1 MLSAW
6 HIIHLPVKI
15 NGRRQDRRLIESLVV
30 SWEESRIEGFVLSP
44 RLFST
49 WFLPAD
55 ERSVRVTAMGV
66 DVRHLAVLERR
77 SRGWHRSVMREQ
89 ARIRNRPVV
98 DQWGRLH
105 GRFKDVIFD
114 EKSFRVT
121 ALVVSR
127 GVVGDLLSGAVLVPI
142 AEVTEIGAEAIKI
155 YAPGE
160 PFSMR

>member
-6 HIIHLPVKI
+6 DITRLPIKI
-15 NGRRQDRRLIESLVV
+15 DGRQQGRRLVEGLVV
-30 SWEESRIEGFVLSP
+30 SWEESRIEGFVLTP
-44 RLFST
+44 RLFSA
-49 WFLPAD
+49 WFVPAH
-55 ERSVRVTAMGV
+55 EKSVGVTAMGLEV
-66 DVRHLAVLERR
+66 LRPRALERR
-77 SRGWHRSVMREQ
+77 SRGWHRSAMREQ

-105 GRFKDVIFD
+105 GRLKDVIFD
-114 EKSFRVT
+114 EKSFRLT

-142 AEVTEIGAEAIKI
+142 PEVTEIGPEAIKI

>member
-15 NGRRQDRRLIESLVV
+15 NGRRQDRRLVEGLIV
-30 SWEESRIEGFVLSP
+30 SWAESRIEGFVLTP
-44 RLFST
+44 RLFSAC
-49 WFLPAD
+49 FVPAD
-55 ERSVRVTAMGV
+55 EKSVGVTAMGL
-66 DVRHLAVLERR
+66 DVFRPAVLERR
-77 SRGWHRSVMREQ
+77 ARRWHKSTMREQ
-89 ARIRNRPVV
+89 ARMRNRPVV